1 MADKK
6 KISGLLKATALSI
19 VLAAIVWFA
28 GLVFNPPGLEMVLA
42 IAAIVFSIISI
53 CLVVCCIA
61 WKINSQ
67 ISLYKVFAIV
77 DIVGC
82 AGRGICGIRYKDGH
96 RMVCRTFWRTHNVY
110 GYAGVCGF
118 AVVGLGGMDCQP
130 EKKQIISY
138 EGNIKI

>member
-1 MADKK
+1 MADKM
-6 KISGLLKATALSI
+6 KISWLLKATALSI

-61 WKINSQ
+61 RKINSQ
-67 ISLYKVFAIV
+67 VSLYN
-77 DIVGC
+77 VGC
-82 AGRGICGIRYKDGH
+82 TGWRICCVRYKDRH
-96 RMVCRTFWRTHNVY
+96 RMVCRTFGRTHNVY

-118 AVVGLGGMDCQP
+118 AVGGLGGMDCQP

>member
-53 CLVVCCIA
+53 CLVVYCIA

-77 DIVGC
+77 DIVLAVL
-82 AGRGICGIRYKDGH
+82 AG
-96 RMVCRTFWRTHNVY
+96 
-110 GYAGVCGF
+110 GYAVYDIRTDTGWFAGLLGALIMFMGMPVF
-118 AVVGLGGMDCQP
+118 AVLLLGDWVVWLVNR
-130 EKKQIISY
+130 KR
-138 EGNIKI
+138 NR

>member
-77 DIVGC
+77 DIVLAVL
-82 AGRGICGIRYKDGH
+82 AG
-96 RMVCRTFWRTHNVY
+96 
-110 GYAGVCGF
+110 GYAVYDIRTDTGWF
-118 AVVGLGGMDCQP
+118 AGLLQLKVVVVMDFLMNGW
-130 EKKQIISY
+130 Y
-138 EGNIKI
+138 NILYVDSLMCLF

>member
-77 DIVGC
+77 DIVLAVL
-82 AGRGICGIRYKDGH
+82 AG
-96 RMVCRTFWRTHNVY
+96 
-110 GYAGVCGF
+110 GYAANHSCY
-118 AVVGLGGMDCQP
+118 LCCLR
-130 EKKQIISY
+130 
-138 EGNIKI
+138 NIYWKMV

>member
-1 MADKK
+1 MADKM
-6 KISGLLKATALSI
+6 KISWLLKATALSI

-77 DIVGC
+77 DIVLAVL
-82 AGRGICGIRYKDGH
+82 AG
-96 RMVCRTFWRTHNVY
+96 
-110 GYAGVCGF
+110 GYAVYDIRTDTGWFAGLFGVLIMFMGMPVF
-118 AVVGLGGMDCQP
+118 AVLLLGDWVVWLVNR
-130 EKKQIISY
+130 KR
-138 EGNIKI
+138 NR

>member
-1 MADKK
+1 MADKM
-6 KISGLLKATALSI
+6 KISCLLKAAALSI

-77 DIVGC
+77 DIVLAVL
-82 AGRGICGIRYKDGH
+82 AG
-96 RMVCRTFWRTHNVY
+96 
-110 GYAGVCGF
+110 GYAVYDIRTDTGGF
-118 AVVGLGGMDCQP
+118 AGLFGALIMFMGMPVFAVLLLGDWVVWIVNR
-130 EKKQIISY
+130 KR
-138 EGNIKI
+138 NR

>member
-6 KISGLLKATALSI
+6 KISWLLKATALSI

-61 WKINSQ
+61 RKINSQ
-67 ISLYKVFAIV
+67 ISLYKVFAIA
-77 DIVGC
+77 DIVLDLPSLGINRYDIRTDTGWF
-82 AGRGICGIRYKDGH
+82 AGLLGALIMFMG
-96 RMVCRTFWRTHNVY
+96 MPV
-110 GYAGVCGF
+110 F
-118 AVVGLGGMDCQP
+118 AVLLLGDWVVWIVNR
-130 EKKQIISY
+130 KR
-138 EGNIKI
+138 NR

>member
-1 MADKK
+1 MADKMK
-6 KISGLLKATALSI
+6 MSWLLKATALSI

-77 DIVGC
+77 DIVLAVL
-82 AGRGICGIRYKDGH
+82 AG
-96 RMVCRTFWRTHNVY
+96 
-110 GYAGVCGF
+110 GYAVYDIRTDTGWFAGLLGALIMFMGMPVF
-118 AVVGLGGMDCQP
+118 AVLLLGDWVVWLVNR
-130 EKKQIISY
+130 KR
-138 EGNIKI
+138 NR

>member
-1 MADKK
+1 MADKM
-6 KISGLLKATALSI
+6 KISWLLKATALSI

-77 DIVGC
+77 DIVLAVL
-82 AGRGICGIRYKDGH
+82 AG
-96 RMVCRTFWRTHNVY
+96 
-110 GYAGVCGF
+110 GYAVYDIRTDTGWFAGLLGALIMFMGMPVF
-118 AVVGLGGMDCQP
+118 AVLLLGDWVVWLVNR
-130 EKKQIISY
+130 KR
-138 EGNIKI
+138 NR

>member
-6 KISGLLKATALSI
+6 KISGILKATALSI

-77 DIVGC
+77 DIVLAVL
-82 AGRGICGIRYKDGH
+82 AG
-96 RMVCRTFWRTHNVY
+96 
-110 GYAGVCGF
+110 GYAVYDIRTDTGWFAGLFGALIMFMGMPVF
-118 AVVGLGGMDCQP
+118 AVLLLGDWVVWIVNR
-130 EKKQIISY
+130 KR
-138 EGNIKI
+138 NR

>member
-61 WKINSQ
+61 LKINSQ

-77 DIVGC
+77 DIVLAVL
-82 AGRGICGIRYKDGH
+82 AG
-96 RMVCRTFWRTHNVY
+96 
-110 GYAGVCGF
+110 GYAVYDIRTDTGWFAGLLGALIMFMGMPVF
-118 AVVGLGGMDCQP
+118 AVLLLGDWVVWIVNR
-130 EKKQIISY
+130 KR
-138 EGNIKI
+138 NR